1 MRDTGHRRG
10 MRERDNVES
19 MGTEILI
26 GVGNRSWIFAAAF
39 GSSSFRIFFVLM
51 FFILARDGEAYFDI
65 WR

>member
-26 GVGNRSWIFAAAF
+26 GVSNRSWIFAAAF

-51 FFILARDGEAYFDI
+51 FFHLGKR
-65 WR
+65 WRSLF